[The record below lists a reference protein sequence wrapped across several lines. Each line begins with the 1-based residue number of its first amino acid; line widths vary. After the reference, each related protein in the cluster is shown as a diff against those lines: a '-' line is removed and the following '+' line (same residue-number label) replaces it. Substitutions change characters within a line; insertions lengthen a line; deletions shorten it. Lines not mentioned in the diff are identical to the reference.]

1 MFFLQIFF
9 VRVFKISAHILI
21 QDVIVVRV
29 SERFIYSGRCGVSFC
44 TFIRTQTTHKIGPVY
59 IFLNSINPLFFPHR
73 KLLCERVN
81 VLPLNFFFLCHSFSE
96 PDATHFFSTFI
107 ARQSNWIAVA
117 LIYQDLHKWM
127 YIQIWYILNIDHHF
141 HYGEE
146 MTVQRSTILSF
157 GALTKYKPKTNVNVV

>member
-81 VLPLNFFFLCHSFSE
+81 VLPLNFFFPLPFILRARCH
-96 PDATHFFSTFI
+96 TFFLYIYSTSI
-107 ARQSNWIAVA
+107 KLNCSCSN
-117 LIYQDLHKWM
+117 LP
-127 YIQIWYILNIDHHF
+127 
-141 HYGEE
+141 
-146 MTVQRSTILSF
+146 R
-157 GALTKYKPKTNVNVV
+157 PP

>member
-127 YIQIWYILNIDHHF
+127 YIQIWYILNSLLI
-141 HYGEE
+141 
-146 MTVQRSTILSF
+146 TISITGKKWLPSAPRF
-157 GALTKYKPKTNVNVV
+157 YHLELWQSINRKQT